1 MTCSSLISLNSWF
14 WKSMPKTWLLGL
26 TIIGAVPETKM
37 PLWRGTFSTQRRHE
51 NECKTM
57 TRWRIVARGDGEGE
71 RGREWQELWGVR
83 ASCGN
88 PCRGLYRQKM
98 WCLRWGNA
106 LQIVPLQCHKV
117 TSSKSWN
124 CNSTATVNRRNELFK
139 KNSSTWWSQKL
150 QELGS
155 LLSSAIHHGSCN
167 CNLVHAPPCFGRII
181 THSADTLH
189 LGYGGCNICLSTPWN
204 NFTSARY
211 STSYG

>member
-1 MTCSSLISLNSWF
+1 MFIINIIEFLILEINAKNMVVGANHHWCCSRNQD
-14 WKSMPKTWLLGL
+14 
-26 TIIGAVPETKM
+26 AVVKRHLQYPEKA
-37 PLWRGTFSTQRRHE
+37 R
-51 NECKTM
+51 CKTM

-139 KNSSTWWSQKL
+139 KNSSTWWSPKL

-155 LLSSAIHHGSCN
+155 VLSSAIHHRSCN

-181 THSADTLH
+181 THSADTLR